1 MTYAKRLARPLYM
14 LLLLLAPSLFC
25 QGLPTSPSVLL
36 MKSGTPVE
44 LRSAETISSAHAHKG
59 DRLEFEVVKDVVIR
73 GFTFIRSGS
82 RAKGTV
88 VEVRGKRSL
97 GIGGKV
103 TFDLDSVELTSGRS
117 VGLVVHREFKGS
129 SRTLRTGLEMAIAG
143 AIFWPAAPLFLLSRG
158 LDRTVLKGTDVTA
171 YTKVDTLVGTED
183 LPRSPESVSELS
195 EMINLLPPRV
205 LNGEGREGDMLNLV
219 FLAREDELQ
228 EAFARAGWLGADKSI
243 PRIVWRLIWRRT
255 HYKEFPMVRLYVYG
269 RPQDY
274 AFVLPDSK
282 LIVARRHHLRIWK
295 TDREVDGIPMWVGA
309 ATHDVSFGLV
319 IHKLQFFH
327 RIDPNV
333 DEERDFIASNLAETW
348 QPTRQEYMRC
358 ADSVLN
364 AQTATG
370 QSYHSDGR
378 ILFLVLNRKDN
389 PVAGATEVAG
399 ISR

>member
-14 LLLLLAPSLFC
+14 LLLLPAPGLFC

-88 VEVRGKRSL
+88 VEVRGKRPL

-117 VGLVVHREFKGS
+117 VGLVVHKDFKGS
-129 SRTLRTGLEMAIAG
+129 SHTLRTGLEMAVAG

-158 LDRTVLKGTDVTA
+158 QDRTVLKGSDVTA
-171 YTKVDTLVGTED
+171 YTKVDTLVSTED

-195 EMINLLPPRV
+195 EMINLLPPRA

-219 FLAREDELQ
+219 FLAREDELR

-243 PRIVWRLIWRRT
+243 PRIVWRLMWRRT

-295 TDREVDGIPMWVGA
+295 TDREVDGIPLWAGA
-309 ATHDVSFGLV
+309 ATHDVSFGFV
-319 IHKLQFFH
+319 IHKLRFFH

-348 QPTRQEYMRC
+348 QPTRQEYMRS

-378 ILFLVLNRKDN
+378 ILFLVLNRKDK
-389 PVAGATEVAG
+389 PLAGATEVAG